1 LSGVFANGAVKFLSA
16 TTDFSKQIGVQ
27 AIVSINGQKTS
38 PENETTLE
46 NYSKEIVGTLWG
58 NFVHQPWV
66 MLEFDGKLPLN
77 QKSQND
83 TEINKE
89 TLQYSQQVLSHQ
101 EGS

>member
-27 AIVSINGQKTS
+27 AIVSINGQKTN

-66 MLEFDGKLPLN
+66 MLEFDGKLPLVEKKEN
-77 QKSQND
+77 SKPNEK
-83 TEINKE
+83 TEE
-89 TLQYSQQVLSHQ
+89 YSRQILSHQ